1 MRLSVKAL
9 AMTSALAWGGC
20 LLFVGLCHLF
30 VPTYGV
36 GFLDVMS
43 SVYPGFHASRT
54 AADVA
59 VATGYGFVDGAVGG
73 AAFGWVYN
81 ALTRGSTK

>member
-1 MRLSVKAL
+1 MKLSIKAL
-9 AMTSALAWGGC
+9 ATTSALVWGGC
-20 LLFVGLCHLF
+20 LLCVGVCHLF

-59 VATGYGFVDGAVGG
+59 VGAGYGLVDGAIGG
-73 AAFGWVYN
+73 VVFAWIYN
-81 ALTRGSTK
+81 ALASGSTN